1 VILKR
6 FYKQAGIAE
15 TQAGFGI
22 MLDGKQVRTSAGK
35 PLVIDRYR
43 SLALEI
49 AAEWDAQKDQII
61 PSTMPM
67 TQLATTALDRVGPE
81 RNTILDH
88 LAAYAETDLV
98 CYRAQSPAG
107 LRQRQ
112 DSQWQPLLDWV
123 QTEHGVSLLVTEG
136 ILAIEQP
143 PETIQRIRSC
153 FDALELW
160 HLTAAQV
167 AAAAAGSAVLAL
179 GLATGRLDGEQVF
192 ALSQI
197 DDVWQIERWGEDAE
211 AEQRRKNLRA
221 DIMAA
226 EKLLRLIA

>member
-1 VILKR
+1 
-6 FYKQAGIAE
+6 
-15 TQAGFGI
+15 
-22 MLDGKQVRTSAGK
+22 
-35 PLVIDRYR
+35 
-43 SLALEI
+43 
-49 AAEWDAQKDQII
+49 
-61 PSTMPM
+61 
-67 TQLATTALDRVGPE
+67 
-81 RNTILDH
+81 
-88 LAAYAETDLV
+88 
-98 CYRAQSPAG
+98 
-107 LRQRQ
+107 
-112 DSQWQPLLDWV
+112 
-123 QTEHGVSLLVTEG
+123 VTEG